1 MVESKF
7 NLGTTT
13 PQASSAAVDEG
24 LRSYMLRVYNY
35 MAMGTAV
42 TGITAWITANTAL
55 VDLFYIKGVGSTGL
69 GFIVM
74 FAPLIFVF
82 ALSFGIQRMKPS
94 TAQLLFWAV
103 TFVFG
108 LSLANIFLTF
118 TEASIARV
126 FFITAGVF
134 GAMSLWGYTT
144 KRDLTKFGAFLFMG
158 LIGVIIASVVNMFIG
173 SAMIHW
179 VVSVIGVLVF
189 VGLTA
194 WDTQRIKN
202 TYDVVSHDSTLMTKT
217 AVMGALSLYLNFIN
231 MFILLLLLFAM
242 CQDFFLR
249 Y

>member
-1 MVESKF
+1 MAQPKF
-7 NLGTTT
+7 SLGSTTR
-13 PQASSAAVDEG
+13 ASSSAAVDEG
-24 LRSYMLRVYNY
+24 LRAYMLRVYNY
-35 MAMGTAV
+35 MALGTAI
-42 TGITAWITANTAL
+42 TGLTAWITANTAL
-55 VDLFYIKGVGSTGL
+55 INLFYGVGPDGRLSSTGL
-69 GFIVM
+69 GFVAM
-74 FAPLIFVF
+74 FAPLIFIF
-82 ALSFGIQRMKPS
+82 ALSFGVHKMKPR

-118 TEASIARV
+118 TGASIARV
-126 FFITAGVF
+126 FFITASVF

-144 KRDLTKFGAFLFMG
+144 KRDLSKFGSFLFMG

-173 SAMIHW
+173 SAMIQW

-202 TYDVVSHDSTLMTKT
+202 TYDMVSHDGTLMTKT

-231 MFILLLLLFAM
+231 MFLLLLHLFGN
-242 CQDFFLR
+242 R
-249 Y
+249 E